1 MRADRRASATVC
13 AATFLAV
20 RQYRKWCVSISCLC
34 GRFRVYISA
43 VRQYRKRCVS
53 ISPLCGRLL
62 VSWIPRESPCSRA
75 GFPDFDNPPKTNNF
89 PLHSVLYGVRFQL
102 GRLPGYILVFGSLW
116 IEQQYQRSC
125 KCAIFSC
132 NSIANGG
139 TRFPPSATVCEF
151 FFRPFDS
158 IANGVCRHSRLCG
171 RLRVDISCRST
182 VSQTVRVDTRASAAI
197 CELLIPVMRQYRKR
211 CGSTDA
217 PLRPFATPWERIEFC
232 MVIYRCRN

>member
-75 GFPDFDNPPKTNNF
+75 GFPDFDNPLKPTIF
-89 PLHSVLYGVRFQL
+89 L
-102 GRLPGYILVFGSLW
+102 YILCCTAFDSSLGVS
-116 IEQQYQRSC
+116 RGT
-125 KCAIFSC
+125 FSFSEASELN
-132 NSIANGG
+132 NSIRDPASAQFSRA
-139 TRFPPSATVCEF
+139 TVSRTEAPDFPPL
-151 FFRPFDS
+151 RPF
-158 IANGVCRHSRLCG
+158 
-171 RLRVDISCRST
+171 
-182 VSQTVRVDTRASAAI
+182 ASFFS
-197 CELLIPVMRQYRKR
+197 VRQYRKR
-211 CGSTDA
+211 CVSTFA
-217 PLRPFATPWERIEFC
+217 PLRPFAS
-232 MVIYRCRN
+232 